1 LLLHVLFAL
10 YKIAQPCILTC
21 FIYERFIMLKRHLL
35 LASILAGTFAITACS
50 QQTEDNAEAAVE
62 SAGDDTAANADAA
75 AAETQ
80 ETAAEAE
87 VAAQNAG
94 TEIADG
100 AETAGAEATTALEN
114 TGEAVVVG
122 ANEAVSATAGVVADG
137 ASAVEDKASE
147 NAVEAEQQ
155 Y

>member
-1 LLLHVLFAL
+1 LHAQFVL
-10 YKIAQPCILTC
+10 YKIAKIMYLAC

-35 LASILAGTFAITACS
+35 LASVLAGTFAITACS
-50 QQTEDNAEAAVE
+50 QETQDKTEAAAE
-62 SAGDDTAANADAA
+62 SAGDDAAANTEVA
-75 AAETQ
+75 AAET
-80 ETAAEAE
+80 EAAAADAE

-94 TEIADG
+94 TEVADG
-100 AETAGAEATTALEN
+100 AETAGAAATDAIEN

-137 ASAVEDKASE
+137 ASAVEEKASE

>member
-1 LLLHVLFAL
+1 M
-10 YKIAQPCILTC
+10 YLTC

-35 LASILAGTFAITACS
+35 LASVLAGTFAITACS
-50 QQTEDNAEAAVE
+50 QQTEENTEAAVE
-62 SAGDDTAANADAA
+62 SAGDDVAV
-75 AAETQ
+75 ET
-80 ETAAEAE
+80 EAVAAEAE
-87 VAAQNAG
+87 VAAKDAG
-94 TEIADG
+94 TEVAEG
-100 AETAGAEATTALEN
+100 AETAGVAATNALED

-122 ANEAVSATAGVVADG
+122 ANEAVASTAEVVADG

>member
-1 LLLHVLFAL
+1 MYLA
-10 YKIAQPCILTC
+10 C

-35 LASILAGTFAITACS
+35 LASVLAGTFAITACS
-50 QQTEDNAEAAVE
+50 QETQDKTEAAAE
-62 SAGDDTAANADAA
+62 SAGDDAAANTEVAIAETEAA
-75 AAETQ
+75 AAD
-80 ETAAEAE
+80 AE

-94 TEIADG
+94 AEG
-100 AETAGAEATTALEN
+100 AETAGAAATDAIEN

-137 ASAVEDKASE
+137 ASAVEEKASE